1 MGSSSISTTLTIKG
15 KDEASA
21 EIDKSTKAAKGLS
34 GQLHAAGKE
43 AGSLTGAL
51 QQIGSGDAVGAMRS
65 LSAMMGPG
73 AGLAGAA
80 ALGAAGVAGVAVA
93 IGAAAI
99 KVTEWSIE
107 LERLRAQMQ
116 FAFAGGEA
124 EAFALADAVG
134 GVAVE
139 SVIKL
144 QTTLKASGAEGE
156 INVAALQRIT
166 NAATVMGKTG
176 DDALGAFA
184 DALRTGSTEALK
196 SVGVFVNGKLAMKEY
211 ADAVGKVPL
220 ELTAAER
227 SQAVL
232 NATLAALPGVA
243 QAGTNAYGAQ
253 DSALSELGNKTTAL
267 KLELSKLIEGPAR
280 EIVDS
285 INAWIPPTE
294 LAARTFI
301 FLAKVALA
309 PLLVSLETVGSA
321 FKAAAA
327 AARQDWATAAEEA
340 VKASTAPVQVIAE
353 LAGGAFALGEDFVDL
368 ANKTGKYSEKAK
380 ESTAAI
386 SAQSGAVGGI
396 AYAFNLFSSS
406 MGEAAAAQVKF
417 ADAEAKAAQAAA
429 KQNAERRRAVQ
440 AGVGSRLAGLR
451 AEGAVG
457 EAARAAADQVAIA
470 VKMSQDIEAIELD
483 RFLTLRQKSN
493 LIAATRAAADR
504 KIEESGRKLAEFQA
518 QAAEREI
525 AKTIEVANANADAR
539 SRSLQLSIDAAND
552 PAAREVLERRQIEID
567 LARELAKVQGDA
579 LLSAATAAD
588 LSATLQVQAADRVV
602 AAHRRMIA
610 ATIDQ
615 GAAYAGAAKAVAGA
629 LFEADTAKRVSA
641 GLDAALEGARA
652 VASFA
657 AYDIV
662 GGIGHTAAALAFAKE
677 AFTSA
682 PVPAA
687 AAGGGAA
694 PVARAAT
701 PTTST
706 PTGTTTINLYGISA
720 DAAQVGVG
728 ISKGLAAAK
737 MTGKAAA

>member
-51 QQIGSGDAVGAMRS
+51 RQVASGDAVGAMRS

-73 AGLAGAA
+73 AGLAGTA

-156 INVAALQRIT
+156 INVAALQRIA
-166 NAATVMGKTG
+166 NAATAMGKTG

-211 ADAVGKVPL
+211 ADAIGKVPL

-243 QAGTNAYGAQ
+243 QAGTDAHARQ
-253 DSALSELGNKTTAL
+253 DRALATLSNSTTAF
-267 KLELSKLIEGPAR
+267 KLELSA
-280 EIVDS
+280 
-285 INAWIPPTE
+285 
-294 LAARTFI
+294 
-301 FLAKVALA
+301 
-309 PLLVSLETVGSA
+309 
-321 FKAAAA
+321 
-327 AARQDWATAAEEA
+327 
-340 VKASTAPVQVIAE
+340 
-353 LAGGAFALGEDFVDL
+353 LAGGPMVKIVENVNEITAGMHRMGAAVKIVIKQVLTPLTAILSGVERATRAVVLVQRGDL
-368 ANKTGKYSEKAK
+368 AEATLAAGEAILKLNPITGALTQTVDDWSGRTLEGVQRQFELTEA
-380 ESTAAI
+380 TNGAADAI

-396 AYAFNLFSSS
+396 AYAFDLFSRS
-406 MGEAAAAQVKF
+406 MGEAAEAQVKF
-417 ADAEAKAAQAAA
+417 AAAEAKAAQATA

-615 GAAYAGAAKAVAGA
+615 AAAYAGAAKAVAGA

-657 AYDIV
+657 AYDIA

-737 MTGKAAA
+737 MTGKAA